1 MDSYVRNMI
10 RSSLVWLGIGVFVGL
25 SMAIWP
31 TDHILYKPGHA
42 HANLLGFVSMMIFGV
57 AYHIMPRFSGRAL
70 HNVRLAVIHVWLA
83 NIGLTLQVL
92 GFVVRPHWREPGMLG
107 VAVGGI
113 ISSAG
118 VFMFIYNIWRT
129 IGKSDQKYV
138 PLGATS
144 QRKAS

>member
-25 SMAIWP
+25 SMAFWP
-31 TDHILYKPGHA
+31 SDHILYKPGHA

-70 HNVRLAVIHVWLA
+70 HNVRLAIVHVWLA
-83 NIGLTLQVL
+83 NIGLALQVF
-92 GFVVRPHWREPGMLG
+92 GFVLRPHWREPGMLG
-107 VAVGGI
+107 IAIGGTISAV
-113 ISSAG
+113 G

-129 IGKSDQKYV
+129 IGRADQKYV
-138 PLGATS
+138 PFGSTS